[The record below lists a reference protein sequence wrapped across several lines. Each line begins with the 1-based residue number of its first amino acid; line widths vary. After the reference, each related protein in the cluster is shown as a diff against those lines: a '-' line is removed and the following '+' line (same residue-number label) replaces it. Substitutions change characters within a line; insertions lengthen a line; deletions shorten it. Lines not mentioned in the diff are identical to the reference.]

1 MNTLVPVN
9 DRACLERYA
18 QAGGDEF
25 YVGFHDEAWHERFG
39 RMTDLNRMT
48 GFLDQANPYSFE
60 EVLAIADEVCALG
73 KKLYVTFNANAY
85 SKAQLDFLFG
95 YFERLREEGA
105 AGVIVSVPE
114 AVEPAADCGL
124 EVVASTMC
132 GVYNEQIARA
142 LQGLGCTRVIIPR
155 DVGLAEIEAIMQ
167 AVPTLEYEAFLM
179 RNGCI
184 FSDCYCLG
192 RHFQGRNALCFDVR
206 DVKREFFVDDVPGLE
221 RAVRE
226 NDQDYGR
233 LHRTACGLCAI
244 WRLERAGVSA
254 AKIVGRSD
262 DSACILRD
270 IETIRRNV
278 AIARG
283 CADEQ
288 EFLARM
294 DVPPERAA
302 ACADG
307 LSCYYPEVRFSW
319 RAGEGGAPS
328 AIMGRHAY
336 IHVRRKSH
344 VVVHRYRRVAQ
355 RRQVH
360 AVHGP
365 HEQGRPRGQLPVRH
379 HRAQRGRG
387 PRARRAAGRPGRH

>member
-184 FSDCYCLG
+184 FSDCYGLG
-192 RHFQGRNALCFDVR
+192 RHFQGRNALCLDVR
-206 DVKREFFVDDVPGLE
+206 G
-221 RAVRE
+221 
-226 NDQDYGR
+226 
-233 LHRTACGLCAI
+233 
-244 WRLERAGVSA
+244 
-254 AKIVGRSD
+254 
-262 DSACILRD
+262 
-270 IETIRRNV
+270 
-278 AIARG
+278 
-283 CADEQ
+283 
-288 EFLARM
+288 
-294 DVPPERAA
+294 
-302 ACADG
+302 
-307 LSCYYPEVRFSW
+307 
-319 RAGEGGAPS
+319 PS
-328 AIMGRHAY
+328 
-336 IHVRRKSH
+336 
-344 VVVHRYRRVAQ
+344 
-355 RRQVH
+355 
-360 AVHGP
+360 GP
-365 HEQGRPRGQLPVRH
+365 
-379 HRAQRGRG
+379 A
-387 PRARRAAGRPGRH
+387 ARRISAFAAR

>member
-1 MNTLVPVN
+1 
-9 DRACLERYA
+9 
-18 QAGGDEF
+18 
-25 YVGFHDEAWHERFG
+25 
-39 RMTDLNRMT
+39 
-48 GFLDQANPYSFE
+48 
-60 EVLAIADEVCALG
+60 
-73 KKLYVTFNANAY
+73 
-85 SKAQLDFLFG
+85 
-95 YFERLREEGA
+95 
-105 AGVIVSVPE
+105 
-114 AVEPAADCGL
+114 
-124 EVVASTMC
+124 
-132 GVYNEQIARA
+132 
-142 LQGLGCTRVIIPR
+142 
-155 DVGLAEIEAIMQ
+155 
-167 AVPTLEYEAFLM
+167 M

-307 LSCYYPEVRFSW
+307 LSCYYPEVRFS
-319 RAGEGGAPS
+319 
-328 AIMGRHAY
+328 
-336 IHVRRKSH
+336 
-344 VVVHRYRRVAQ
+344 
-355 RRQVH
+355 
-360 AVHGP
+360 
-365 HEQGRPRGQLPVRH
+365 
-379 HRAQRGRG
+379 
-387 PRARRAAGRPGRH
+387 

>member
-1 MNTLVPVN
+1 MNPLVPVN
-9 DRACLERYA
+9 DRAYLKRYA
-18 QAGGDEF
+18 DAGGEEF
-25 YVGFHDEAWHERFG
+25 YIGFHDPAWSDRFG
-39 RMTDLNRMT
+39 CAADLNRMT
-48 GFLDQANPYSFE
+48 GFGSQANPYGFE
-60 EVLAIADEVCALG
+60 EVLGIVEEVGALG
-73 KKLYVTFNANAY
+73 KKLYVTFNANFYDRAR
-85 SKAQLDFLFG
+85 LDFIFG
-95 YFERLREEGA
+95 YFERLAEVGA
-105 AGVIVSVPE
+105 AGIIVSVPE
-114 AVEPAADCGL
+114 AVQPAADCGL

-132 GVYNEQIARA
+132 GVYNASIARFYRE
-142 LQGLGCTRVIIPR
+142 LGCSRVIIPR
-155 DVGLAEIEAIMQ
+155 DVGLAEIEAIMR

-307 LSCYYPEVRFSW
+307 LSCYYPEVRFS
-319 RAGEGGAPS
+319 
-328 AIMGRHAY
+328 
-336 IHVRRKSH
+336 
-344 VVVHRYRRVAQ
+344 
-355 RRQVH
+355 
-360 AVHGP
+360 
-365 HEQGRPRGQLPVRH
+365 
-379 HRAQRGRG
+379 
-387 PRARRAAGRPGRH
+387 

>member
-1 MNTLVPVN
+1 M
-9 DRACLERYA
+9 
-18 QAGGDEF
+18 
-25 YVGFHDEAWHERFG
+25 
-39 RMTDLNRMT
+39 
-48 GFLDQANPYSFE
+48 
-60 EVLAIADEVCALG
+60 
-73 KKLYVTFNANAY
+73 TFNANAY

-132 GVYNEQIARA
+132 GVYNDQIARA

-307 LSCYYPEVRFSW
+307 LSCYYPEVRF
-319 RAGEGGAPS
+319 G
-328 AIMGRHAY
+328 
-336 IHVRRKSH
+336 
-344 VVVHRYRRVAQ
+344 
-355 RRQVH
+355 
-360 AVHGP
+360 
-365 HEQGRPRGQLPVRH
+365 
-379 HRAQRGRG
+379 
-387 PRARRAAGRPGRH
+387 

>member
-39 RMTDLNRMT
+39 RMADLNRMT

-132 GVYNEQIARA
+132 GVYNDQIARA

-167 AVPTLEYEAFLM
+167 AVPMLEYEAFLM

-307 LSCYYPEVRFSW
+307 LSCYYPEVRF
-319 RAGEGGAPS
+319 G
-328 AIMGRHAY
+328 
-336 IHVRRKSH
+336 
-344 VVVHRYRRVAQ
+344 
-355 RRQVH
+355 
-360 AVHGP
+360 
-365 HEQGRPRGQLPVRH
+365 
-379 HRAQRGRG
+379 
-387 PRARRAAGRPGRH
+387 